1 MVRRVREED
10 CARKLFIS
18 DLQTGPRPTSMGLRE
33 LLIPREKVFFQLLE
47 QESKNVLAGAEAL
60 SDLIQNFERLVEMRN
75 RLKEIERQ
83 GDDIVHSIYDR
94 LVKTF
99 ITPIDREDISKLAS
113 LYDDVLD
120 YTYAV
125 ANRLYLYEIR
135 TPTEP
140 MKRFADLV
148 FKSVQ
153 EIDFAFAS
161 IQRIKAPEV
170 ESRIIEVDRLE
181 NEADVV
187 LNESVADLFKTND
200 AITIIKLKEI
210 YELMETITD
219 KCEDVVQVIRDIIL
233 EYS

>member
-1 MVRRVREED
+1 
-10 CARKLFIS
+10 L
-18 DLQTGPRPTSMGLRE
+18 GLKE
-33 LLIPREKVFFQLLE
+33 LLIPQEKIFFELLE
-47 QESKNVLAGAEAL
+47 QESKNVLAGAFAL
-60 SDLIQNFERLVEMRN
+60 DDLVQNFDQLADKRN
-75 RLKEIERQ
+75 KIKDIEHQ
-83 GDDIVHSIYDR
+83 GDNIVHSIYDR
-94 LVKTF
+94 LIKTF

-120 YTYAV
+120 YIYAAV
-125 ANRLYLYEIR
+125 NRLYLYEISS
-135 TPTEP
+135 PTEP
-140 MKRFADLV
+140 MRKFTELV
-148 FKSVQ
+148 VKSVR

-161 IQRIKAPEV
+161 IQKIKAPEV

-187 LNESVADLFKTND
+187 LNEAVAALFKTND

>member
-1 MVRRVREED
+1 MV
-10 CARKLFIS
+10 
-18 DLQTGPRPTSMGLRE
+18 LRE
-33 LLIPREKVFFQLLE
+33 LLIPREKIFFQLLE
-47 QESKNVLAGAEAL
+47 QESKNVLAGAHAL
-60 SDLIQNFERLVEMRN
+60 SDLIQNFDQLAQMRN
-75 RLKEIERQ
+75 KIKDIEHT
-83 GDDIVHSIYDR
+83 GDDIVHSIYDH

-120 YTYAV
+120 YINAV
-125 ANRLYLYEIR
+125 ANRLYLYEIHS
-135 TPTEP
+135 PTEP
-140 MKRFADLV
+140 MKKFTDLV
-148 FKSVQ
+148 VKSVQ

-161 IQRIKAPEV
+161 IQKIKAPEV
-170 ESRIIEVDRLE
+170 ENRIIEVDRLE

-187 LNESVADLFKTND
+187 LNESVAALFKTND
-200 AITIIKLKEI
+200 AISIIKLKEI

>member
-1 MVRRVREED
+1 
-10 CARKLFIS
+10 
-18 DLQTGPRPTSMGLRE
+18 MGLKE
-33 LLIPREKVFFQLLE
+33 LLIPHEKIFFELLE
-47 QESKNVLAGAEAL
+47 QESKNVLAGALAL
-60 SDLIQNFERLVEMRN
+60 DELLHNFDQLADKRN
-75 RLKEIERQ
+75 KIKDIEHE
-83 GDDIVHSIYDR
+83 GDNIVHSIYDR
-94 LVKTF
+94 LIKTF

-120 YTYAV
+120 YIYAAV
-125 ANRLYLYEIR
+125 NRLYLYEISS
-135 TPTEP
+135 PTEP
-140 MKRFADLV
+140 MRRFTELV
-148 FKSVQ
+148 VKSVR

-161 IQRIKAPEV
+161 INKIKAPEV

-187 LNESVADLFKTND
+187 LNEAVAALFKTTD
-200 AITIIKLKEI
+200 AISIIKLKEI

>member
-1 MVRRVREED
+1 MV
-10 CARKLFIS
+10 
-18 DLQTGPRPTSMGLRE
+18 LRE
-33 LLIPREKVFFQLLE
+33 LLIPREKIFFQLLE
-47 QESKNVLAGAEAL
+47 QEPKNVLAGAHAL
-60 SDLIQNFERLVEMRN
+60 NDLIQNFDRLAEKRN
-75 RLKEIERQ
+75 KIKDIEHD
-83 GDDIVHSIYDR
+83 GDNIVHSIWDH

-120 YTYAV
+120 YIEAV
-125 ANRLYLYEIR
+125 ANRLYLYEVR
-135 TPTEP
+135 SPTEP
-140 MKRFADLV
+140 MKRFTDIV
-148 FKSVQ
+148 VKSVQ

-161 IQRIKAPEV
+161 IQKIKAPEV

-187 LNESVADLFKTND
+187 LNESVAALFKTND
-200 AITIIKLKEI
+200 AIAIIKLKEI

>member
-1 MVRRVREED
+1 
-10 CARKLFIS
+10 
-18 DLQTGPRPTSMGLRE
+18 MGLRD
-33 LLIPREKVFFQLLE
+33 LLIPREKIFFQLLE
-47 QESKNVLAGAEAL
+47 EESKNVLAGAVAFSE
-60 SDLIQNFERLVEMRN
+60 LIQNFDRLADQRN
-75 RLKEIERQ
+75 KIKDIEHH
-83 GDDIVHSIYDR
+83 GDEIVHSIYDR

-120 YTYAV
+120 YIYAV
-125 ANRLYLYEIR
+125 VNRLYLYEVDLA
-135 TPTEP
+135 TEP
-140 MKRFADLV
+140 MRRFADLV
-148 FKSVQ
+148 LKSVR

-161 IQRIKAPEV
+161 IQKIKASEI
-170 ESRIIEVDRLE
+170 EARCNEVDTLE

-187 LNESVADLFKTND
+187 LNESVAALFKTND
-200 AITIIKLKEI
+200 AISIIKMKEV

>member
-1 MVRRVREED
+1 MV
-10 CARKLFIS
+10 
-18 DLQTGPRPTSMGLRE
+18 LRE
-33 LLIPREKVFFQLLE
+33 ILIPREKIFFQLLE
-47 QESKNVLAGAEAL
+47 QESKNVLAGAHAL
-60 SDLIQNFERLVEMRN
+60 SDLIQNFDQLAEMRN
-75 RLKEIERQ
+75 KIKDIEHT
-83 GDDIVHSIYDR
+83 GDDIVHSIYDH

-120 YTYAV
+120 YIYA
-125 ANRLYLYEIR
+125 ATNRLYLYEIR
-135 TPTEP
+135 NPTEP
-140 MKRFADLV
+140 MKKLTDLV
-148 FKSVQ
+148 VKSVQ

-161 IQRIKAPEV
+161 IHKIKAPEV

-187 LNESVADLFKTND
+187 LNESVAALFKTND
-200 AITIIKLKEI
+200 AIAIIKLKEI

>member
-1 MVRRVREED
+1 M
-10 CARKLFIS
+10 L
-18 DLQTGPRPTSMGLRE
+18 SMGLRE
-33 LLIPREKVFFQLLE
+33 LLIPREKIFFQLLE
-47 QESKNVLAGAEAL
+47 EESKNVLAGAVAFNE
-60 SDLIQNFERLVEMRN
+60 LIQNFDHLSDNRN
-75 RLKEIERQ
+75 KMKDIEHH
-83 GDDIVHSIYDR
+83 GDEIVHSIYDR

-120 YTYAV
+120 YIYAAV
-125 ANRLYLYEIR
+125 NRLFLYEVEL
-135 TPTEP
+135 PTEP
-140 MKRFADLV
+140 MRRFADLV
-148 FKSVQ
+148 LKSVR

-161 IQRIKAPEV
+161 IQKIKASEI
-170 ESRIIEVDRLE
+170 EARCNEVDTLE

-187 LNESVADLFKTND
+187 LNESVAALFKTND
-200 AITIIKLKEI
+200 AISIIKFKEV

>member
-1 MVRRVREED
+1 
-10 CARKLFIS
+10 
-18 DLQTGPRPTSMGLRE
+18 MGLRE

-47 QESKNVLAGAEAL
+47 QESKNVLAGAQAL
-60 SDLIQNFERLVEMRN
+60 SNLIQNFNHLADMRN
-75 RLKEIERQ
+75 MIKDIERH
-83 GDDIVHSIYDR
+83 GDDIVHSIYDH

-120 YTYAV
+120 YIYAV
-125 ANRLYLYEIR
+125 VNRLFLYEIHS
-135 TPTEP
+135 PTEP
-140 MKRFADLV
+140 MQKLTDLV
-148 FKSVQ
+148 VKSVQ

-161 IQRIKAPEV
+161 IQKVKAPEV
-170 ESRIIEVDRLE
+170 ETRIIEVDRLE

-187 LNESVADLFKTND
+187 LNESVAALFKSND
-200 AITIIKLKEI
+200 AISIIKLKEI

>member
-1 MVRRVREED
+1 
-10 CARKLFIS
+10 
-18 DLQTGPRPTSMGLRE
+18 MGLRE
-33 LLIPREKVFFQLLE
+33 LLIPREKIFFQLLE
-47 QESKNVLAGAEAL
+47 EESKNVLAGAMAFSE
-60 SDLIQNFERLVEMRN
+60 LIQNFDQLADKRN
-75 RLKEIERQ
+75 RIKDIEHH
-83 GDDIVHSIYDR
+83 GDEIVHSIYDR

-120 YTYAV
+120 YIYAV
-125 ANRLYLYEIR
+125 VNRLYLYEVDSS
-135 TPTEP
+135 TEP
-140 MKRFADLV
+140 MRRFADLV
-148 FKSVQ
+148 LKSVR

-161 IQRIKAPEV
+161 IQKIKASEI
-170 ESRIIEVDRLE
+170 ETRCNEVDTLE

-187 LNESVADLFKTND
+187 LNESVAALFKTND
-200 AITIIKLKEI
+200 AISIIKFKEI

>member
-1 MVRRVREED
+1 MSRRFS
-10 CARKLFIS
+10 L
-18 DLQTGPRPTSMGLRE
+18 GLKE
-33 LLIPREKVFFQLLE
+33 LLIPQEKIFFELLE
-47 QESKNVLAGAEAL
+47 QESKNVLAGALAL
-60 SDLIQNFERLVEMRN
+60 DDLVQNFDQLADKRN
-75 RLKEIERQ
+75 KIKDIEHQ
-83 GDDIVHSIYDR
+83 GDNIVHSIYDR
-94 LVKTF
+94 LIKTF

-120 YTYAV
+120 YIYAAV
-125 ANRLYLYEIR
+125 NRLYLYEISS
-135 TPTEP
+135 PTEP
-140 MKRFADLV
+140 MRKFTELV
-148 FKSVQ
+148 VKSVR

-161 IQRIKAPEV
+161 IQKIKAPEV

-187 LNESVADLFKTND
+187 LNEAVAALFKTND

>member
-1 MVRRVREED
+1 MFEPVNVPS
-10 CARKLFIS
+10 IS
-18 DLQTGPRPTSMGLRE
+18 LGLKE
-33 LLIPREKVFFQLLE
+33 LLIPQEKIFFELLE
-47 QESKNVLAGAEAL
+47 QESKNVLAGALAL
-60 SDLIQNFERLVEMRN
+60 DDLVQNFDQLADKRN
-75 RLKEIERQ
+75 KIKDIEHQ
-83 GDDIVHSIYDR
+83 GDNIVHSIYDR
-94 LVKTF
+94 LIKTF

-120 YTYAV
+120 YIYAAV
-125 ANRLYLYEIR
+125 NRLYLYEISS
-135 TPTEP
+135 PTEP
-140 MKRFADLV
+140 MRKFTELV
-148 FKSVQ
+148 VKSVR

-161 IQRIKAPEV
+161 IQKIKAPEV

-187 LNESVADLFKTND
+187 LNEAVAALFKTND

>member
-1 MVRRVREED
+1 MV
-10 CARKLFIS
+10 
-18 DLQTGPRPTSMGLRE
+18 LRE
-33 LLIPREKVFFQLLE
+33 LLIPREKIFFQLLE
-47 QESKNVLAGAEAL
+47 QESKNVLAGAHAL
-60 SDLIQNFERLVEMRN
+60 NDLIQNFDRLAEKRN
-75 RLKEIERQ
+75 KIKDIEHD
-83 GDDIVHSIYDR
+83 GDNIVHSIWDH

-120 YTYAV
+120 YIEAV

-135 TPTEP
+135 SPTEP
-140 MKRFADLV
+140 MRRFTDIV
-148 FKSVQ
+148 VKSVE

-161 IQRIKAPEV
+161 IQKIKAGEV

-187 LNESVADLFKTND
+187 LNESVAALFKTND
-200 AITIIKLKEI
+200 AIAIIKLKEI

>member
-1 MVRRVREED
+1 M
-10 CARKLFIS
+10 
-18 DLQTGPRPTSMGLRE
+18 
-33 LLIPREKVFFQLLE
+33 E
-47 QESKNVLAGAEAL
+47 QESKNVLAGAHAL
-60 SDLIQNFERLVEMRN
+60 NDLIQNFDRLAEKRN
-75 RLKEIERQ
+75 KIKDIEHD
-83 GDDIVHSIYDR
+83 GDNIVHSIWDQ

-120 YTYAV
+120 YIEAV
-125 ANRLYLYEIR
+125 ANRLYLYEVR
-135 TPTEP
+135 SPTEP
-140 MKRFADLV
+140 MRRFTDIV
-148 FKSVQ
+148 VKSVQ

-161 IQRIKAPEV
+161 IQKIKAGEV

-187 LNESVADLFKTND
+187 LNESVAALFKTND
-200 AITIIKLKEI
+200 AIAIIKLKEI